1 MPEQAEQEAEERAET
16 KAAASRDT
24 SGVPVQSSYTVAQI
38 QAMAAEM
45 VPGSQF
51 ECFSNIVEHES
62 SWNYQAANPLRCLR
76 PLPGTG
82 GLRDVL
88 RRRRWRT
95 NPAARIKWGLNHMN
109 SVYDSPCGAW
119 AFWQANRWY

>member
-62 SWNYQAANPLRCLR
+62 SRNYQAANPSSGACGLFQA
-76 PLPGTG
+76 PEDVAPGTAPSSASRAACASKRLG
-82 GLRDVL
+82 SGEDRCRDREDEV
-88 RRRRWRT
+88 
-95 NPAARIKWGLNHMN
+95 
-109 SVYDSPCGAW
+109 
-119 AFWQANRWY
+119 

>member
-16 KAAASRDT
+16 KAAAFRDT

-62 SWNYQAANPLRCLR
+62 SWNYQAANPSSGACGLFQAPEDSKTSSVGAGGGPTR
-76 PLPGTG
+76 PPG
-82 GLRDVL
+82 
-88 RRRRWRT
+88 
-95 NPAARIKWGLNHMN
+95 
-109 SVYDSPCGAW
+109 SSGASTT
-119 AFWQANRWY
+119 